1 MSLDPV
7 TLAVIQAGL
16 QQVCDEMDLTF
27 SRAAFSPVIAE
38 ADDRSDGIYSAQ
50 DGSLIAQGS
59 KGLPVF
65 VGVMQ
70 FSTRRILERIAAGET
85 AAPDEGDIYIVNDPY
100 LGGTHLMD
108 VRFAMPF
115 WRAGRIWCWLSNTG
129 HWPDT
134 GGMVP
139 GGFSASAISAEQEGL
154 RLPPVKLFKRGQ
166 MDREIWQMI
175 ASNIRVSDQRIG
187 DVKAQAAALLVGAE
201 RLSALLDRYGEDT
214 VGEAIAEMRRRA
226 AAEMRAM
233 IRLIPEGTCRA
244 TAIVDSDGVV
254 NAPLTIALAVTRRG
268 EDLTFDFA
276 GSSAPCAGPMNSVRA
291 TTLSSV
297 YLAMR
302 HIFPDVPI
310 SAGAFEPLHVEG
322 IAGTF
327 LDAAYPR
334 PVSGCAAE
342 VSQRIA
348 EAVFAALVQAIP
360 DRVTAAP
367 AGTSGNFGLGGHD
380 PDRGRDYVMYQISG
394 GGYGGNAD
402 HDGLSNGCST
412 IGISKAPPV
421 EIMEQTYPVLY
432 RRYALH
438 EGSGGA
444 GRHRGG
450 FGLDYEIEL
459 LRGTARASFVMD
471 HGRVGPQGALGG
483 GDGAVNR
490 VEVIRGGETWV
501 PPHLS
506 KAQDIA
512 LAAGDRVRVRTPGGG
527 GFGDPATRDPAA
539 VAEDVRLGRYAA
551 PEADRLFPGWRAAPP
566 TPGQASDPAPGPDP
580 LAPVRLTVAPDWIDY
595 NGHMTESRYLFAA
608 SETTDAFLRAI
619 GADLAYVRT
628 GFSFYTAETHIR
640 HLGEARSGEVLTG
653 TVQILGTDAKR
664 LHLFTRIARGETLL
678 ATVEQVLLHVDMK
691 AGRACPAPGPIRD
704 RLQRLAADQ
713 KGIAWP
719 EGAGRH
725 VGQARG

>member
-1 MSLDPV
+1 MTQTSLDPV
-7 TLAVIQAGL
+7 TLAVLQAGL

-38 ADDRSDGIYSAQ
+38 ADDRSDGIYSAE

-70 FSTRRILERIAAGET
+70 FSTRTIIERIRSGET
-85 AAPDEGDIYIVNDPY
+85 AAPEPGDIYIVNDPY

-108 VRFAMPF
+108 VRFAMPV
-115 WRAGRIWCWLSNTG
+115 WRDGHIFCWLSNTG

-134 GGMVP
+134 GGAVP

-154 RLPPVKLFKRGQ
+154 RLPPVKLFKKGVL
-166 MDREIWQMI
+166 DTEIYQI
-175 ASNIRVSDQRIG
+175 ICSNIRVSEQRIG
-187 DVKAQAAALLVGAE
+187 DVKAQASALLVGAE
-201 RLSALLDRYGEDT
+201 RLAGLMDRYGDDT
-214 VGEAIAEMRRRA
+214 VTAAIAEMRGLA
-226 AAEMRAM
+226 ARQMRAM
-233 IRLIPEGTCRA
+233 IDLIPLGTYRA

-254 NAPLTIALAVTRRG
+254 NEPLTIALSITTTDQG
-268 EDLTFDFA
+268 LTFDFA
-276 GSSAPCAGPMNSVRA
+276 GSSLPCMGPMNSVRA

-310 SAGAFEPLHVEG
+310 SAGAFEPLHVIG
-322 IAGTF
+322 IEGTF
-327 LDAAYPR
+327 LDAQYPR

-348 EAVFAALVQAIP
+348 EAVFAALVQALP

-380 PDRGRDYVMYQISG
+380 PEKGRDFVMYQITG

-421 EIMEQTYPVLY
+421 EIMEQNFPVLY

-444 GRHRGG
+444 GAHRGG

-459 LRGTARASFVMD
+459 LRGHARASFVMD
-471 HGRVGPQGALGG
+471 HGRVGPQGVQGG
-483 GDGAVNR
+483 RDGAVNR
-490 VEVIRGGETWV
+490 VEVTRNGDVYV

-506 KAQDIA
+506 KAQDIT
-512 LAAGDRVRVRTPGGG
+512 LQPGDRVRVRTPGGG
-527 GFGDPATRDPAA
+527 GYGDPARRDPALI
-539 VAEDVRLGRYAA
+539 AEDVRLGRY
-551 PEADRLFPGWRAAPP
+551 
-566 TPGQASDPAPGPDP
+566 
-580 LAPVRLTVAPDWIDY
+580 
-595 NGHMTESRYLFAA
+595 
-608 SETTDAFLRAI
+608 
-619 GADLAYVRT
+619 
-628 GFSFYTAETHIR
+628 TAE
-640 HLGEARSGEVLTG
+640 
-653 TVQILGTDAKR
+653 QAKK
-664 LHLFTRIARGETLL
+664 LWNWQG
-678 ATVEQVLLHVDMK
+678 
-691 AGRACPAPGPIRD
+691 
-704 RLQRLAADQ
+704 
-713 KGIAWP
+713 
-719 EGAGRH
+719 
-725 VGQARG
+725 